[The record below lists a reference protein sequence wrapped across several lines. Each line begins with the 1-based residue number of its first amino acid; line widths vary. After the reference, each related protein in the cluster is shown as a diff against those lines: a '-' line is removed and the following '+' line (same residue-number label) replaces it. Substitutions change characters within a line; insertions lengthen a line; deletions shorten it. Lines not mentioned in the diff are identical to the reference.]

1 MSKTSGAE
9 ARRNIGRCN
18 VKMIAKL
25 ACCLLAI
32 GATAGAKTLTYNQ
45 LDEVSL
51 RDQGFAADERET
63 NVLIAVGDV
72 VYGVTSGERC
82 HVFRF
87 DPSSGLVTPLGTLPG
102 PNTVMKGMVV
112 AGDSIYVGTMQS
124 ERQIW
129 LKVREDDPAFAIE
142 DVNLVPL
149 DESFHTGHLYKVSG
163 ISGDG
168 PELED
173 LGVPVPGQGIYTMA
187 ADESRGL
194 IYGIT
199 SPNGRFFIYDTST
212 GKTQAT
218 SFGTTYTT
226 VSNHMVG
233 YVTVERELVDLTP
246 GEGEWNNRLIPRA
259 MHVSADGTLYC
270 SGGRGEILKYDP
282 NVLDIQ
288 DRFSAIGAIPSVPGR
303 QYWNRIDAIAERDGL
318 LYMATSDG
326 YIVRLD
332 PSTNEMENLG
342 KPIRAIDVMGMAFSP
357 LDGRLYGV
365 SGGELEGMSRF
376 WACDVDKGTFEV
388 DYPAVKVFMNRRPVG
403 AVVATK
409 SGALVI
415 SEAFRVANLQVLTPG
430 EPVEWE
436 KSGELEEI
444 NPQETQ
450 RPQQPDGRFE
460 GHKKLE
466 VEVFPMP
473 SALHGGSGYT
483 AVQMDGD
490 GKVYVG
496 TAYYGKNAQ
505 LAQLDPKTAEWRS
518 ILKSDELTHQYGRG
532 QGIPGKIHT
541 KLRLGADGKIYGAMK
556 QGYELHYDIRADVG
570 EAPEGVRGSQFTC
583 HFFSYDPATDRVED
597 LGPGWPQEGITSF
610 AVDTDRGYLY
620 GASVPGVF
628 FLVYDLN
635 THRVW
640 NAGQMRHPHP
650 TRYMPS
656 DPGTGRV
663 YHPGEATPEGTFYMS
678 VWDPETFRLRDI
690 KVVPDEGFEYRH
702 SYASCCGPAGTNT
715 YYGYAG
721 DQLFEMSTDDS
732 KDGTFHVRP
741 VCTIGVDGDNQNSG
755 MYAIERGPDGRIYW
769 ASSGGRNVPLDF
781 FAWDPKT
788 ETKTY
793 LGAAAS
799 GGEWIAGGHMQGIC
813 FDSEGNMAVHMLYAE
828 ISEAQKKLWNV
839 PDNFFYE
846 DITPQAHYLGYPSHL
861 EGTYYAV
868 YYVKNATSV
877 R

>member
-1 MSKTSGAE
+1 MKT
-9 ARRNIGRCN
+9 
-18 VKMIAKL
+18 IAKL

-32 GATAGAKTLTYNQ
+32 VAAADAKTLTYNQ

-72 VYGVTSGERC
+72 VYGATSGERC

-87 DPSSGLVTPLGTLPG
+87 APSSGSVTPLATLPG

-112 AGDSIYVGTMQS
+112 VGDSIFVGTMQS

-129 LKVREDDPAFAIE
+129 LKVREDDPTFAIE

-199 SPNGRFFIYDTST
+199 SPNGRFFVYDTTT
-212 GKTQAT
+212 GKTQDM

-270 SGGRGEILKYDP
+270 SGGRGEILTYNPKVP
-282 NVLDIQ
+282 EITK
-288 DRFSAIGAIPSVPGR
+288 RFSAIGAIPSVPGR

-326 YIVRLD
+326 YIIRLD

-403 AVVATK
+403 AVVATQN
-409 SGALVI
+409 GALVI

-460 GHKKLE
+460 KHKKLE

-483 AVQMDGD
+483 AVQMDKD
-490 GKVYVG
+490 GKVYIG

-570 EAPEGVRGSQFTC
+570 EAPEGVRGGQFTC

-610 AVDTDRGYLY
+610 AIDTDRGYLY

-678 VWDPETFRLRDI
+678 VWDPETFRLRDVE
-690 KVVPDEGFEYRH
+690 VVPEDGFEYRH
-702 SYASCCGPAGTNT
+702 TYASCCGPAGTNT
-715 YYGYAG
+715 YYGYA
-721 DQLFEMSTDDS
+721 DNQLFEMNTDDS

-741 VCTIGVDGDNQNSG
+741 VCTIGVDEDDQNTG
-755 MYAIERGPDGRIYW
+755 MYAIERGPDDRIYW
-769 ASSGGRNVPLDF
+769 ASTGGRNVPLDF

-813 FDSEGNMAVHMLYAE
+813 FDSDGNMAVHMLYAE
-828 ISEAQKKLWNV
+828 ISEAQKKVWKV
-839 PDNFFYE
+839 PNDFFYE

-868 YYVKNATSV
+868 YYVKDVTSI